1 MVSSKPSNA
10 APCHLGPGIR
20 RDERRRRAAVLAIL
34 LALGAAPALAK
45 PVAVAVQDKGVNT
58 RCAEEDNVYAVL
70 AAPAVR
76 SFQVTA
82 RQPAYGLKL
91 RRNVY
96 KADFRNCG
104 FNGAHDFKFKPR
116 PPVTLYEDAHVR
128 VMGIT
133 YGGYWRPERVAVEVA
148 GRKDG
153 GFHLLQLFIKHG
165 KDVQEA
171 VVLHAADG
179 YWRLRPLP
187 LPQFGGSVYGSSFL
201 VGPVEETTRPFVR
214 IREVR
219 IDPRAMAFHLI
230 FVKGGAATLTV
241 KQIDRTQLR
250 MAVTLDPPV
259 AGGPFVALRS
269 MYVAP
274 DNADTAQLQWKGAD
288 GAARTAPVVGF
299 GQVTAMAVGFAR
311 PIPSRHNS
319 AAPDL
324 LFEGF
329 EDGSAK

>member
-1 MVSSKPSNA
+1 LKRLA
-10 APCHLGPGIR
+10 AASLI
-20 RDERRRRAAVLAIL
+20 
-34 LALGAAPALAK
+34 ALIAAAPAVAA
-45 PVAVAVQDKGVNT
+45 PVTVAVQDKGRVT

-70 AAPAVR
+70 TARAVR

-82 RQPAYGLKL
+82 RQPAYGPKL
-91 RRNVY
+91 TENNY
-96 KADFRNCG
+96 KADFRNCS
-104 FNGAHDFKFKPR
+104 FSGAKDFKFKPR
-116 PPVTLYEDAHVR
+116 APVVLYEDAHVK

-133 YGGYWRPERVAVEVA
+133 YGGYWRPERVAVDVA
-148 GRKDG
+148 GRRDG

-201 VGPVEETTRPFVR
+201 VGPVEETSRPFVR

-219 IDPRAMAFHLI
+219 IDPKAMAFHLS
-230 FVKGGAATLTV
+230 FVKGGGASLTV
-241 KQIDRTQLR
+241 KQVDHEQLR
-250 MAVTLDPPV
+250 MAVMLDPPV
-259 AGGPFVALRS
+259 AGAPFVALRS

-274 DNADTAQLQWKGAD
+274 DNADTALLDWRAPD
-288 GAARTAPVVGF
+288 GAERSAPVVGF
-299 GQVTAMAVGFAR
+299 GKVDARAVSFVR
-311 PIPSRHNS
+311 TIPSQHNS

-329 EDGSAK
+329 ADGRR

>member
-1 MVSSKPSNA
+1 LKRLA
-10 APCHLGPGIR
+10 A
-20 RDERRRRAAVLAIL
+20 AIL
-34 LALGAAPALAK
+34 IALIAAAPALAK
-45 PVAVAVQDKGVNT
+45 PVAVTVQDKGRVT

-70 AAPAVR
+70 TAPAVR

-91 RRNVY
+91 TQNNY
-96 KADFRNCG
+96 KADFRNCS
-104 FNGAHDFKFKPR
+104 FNEAKDFKFKPR
-116 PPVTLYEDAHVR
+116 APVVLYEDAHVK

-133 YGGYWRPERVAVEVA
+133 YGGYWRPERVKVDVA

-165 KDVQEA
+165 RDVQEA

-201 VGPVEETTRPFVR
+201 VGPVEESSRPFVR

-219 IDPRAMAFHLI
+219 IDPKTMSFHLS
-230 FVKGGAATLTV
+230 FVQGGGASLTV
-241 KQIDRTQLR
+241 KQVDHAQLR
-250 MAVTLDPPV
+250 MAVTLDPAV
-259 AGGPFVALRS
+259 AGSPFVALRS

-274 DNADTAQLQWKGAD
+274 DNADTALLDWRAPD
-288 GAARTAPVVGF
+288 GSERSAPVVGF
-299 GQVTAMAVGFAR
+299 GQVRAKAVSFVR
-311 PIPSRHNS
+311 KIPSQHNS

-329 EDGSAK
+329 ADGR

>member
-1 MVSSKPSNA
+1 MKRLA
-10 APCHLGPGIR
+10 A
-20 RDERRRRAAVLAIL
+20 AIL
-34 LALGAAPALAK
+34 IVLIAAASALAK
-45 PVAVAVQDKGVNT
+45 PIAVTVQDRGRVT

-70 AAPAVR
+70 TAPAVR

-82 RQPAYGLKL
+82 RQPAYGFKL
-91 RRNVY
+91 TQNNY
-96 KADFRNCG
+96 KADFRNCS
-104 FNGAHDFKFKPR
+104 FNGAKDFRFKPR
-116 PPVTLYEDAHVR
+116 APVVLYEDAHVK

-133 YGGYWRPERVAVEVA
+133 YGGYWRPERVKVDVA

-165 KDVQEA
+165 RDVQEA

-201 VGPVEETTRPFVR
+201 VGPVEEEGRPFVR

-219 IDPRAMAFHLI
+219 IDPKAMSFRLS
-230 FVKGGAATLTV
+230 FVKGGGATLTV
-241 KQIDRTQLR
+241 KQVDHEQLR

-259 AGGPFVALRS
+259 AGSPFVALRS

-274 DNADTAQLQWKGAD
+274 DNADTALLDWRAPD
-288 GAARTAPVVGF
+288 GMERSAPVVGF
-299 GQVTAMAVGFAR
+299 GQVRAKAASFVR
-311 PIPSRHNS
+311 KIPSQHNS

-329 EDGSAK
+329 VDGR